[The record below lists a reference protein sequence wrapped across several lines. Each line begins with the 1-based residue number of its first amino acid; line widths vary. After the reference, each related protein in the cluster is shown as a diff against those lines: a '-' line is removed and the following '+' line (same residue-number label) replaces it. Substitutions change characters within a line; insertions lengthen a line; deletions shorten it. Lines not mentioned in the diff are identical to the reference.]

1 VGNVF
6 NRHWRLILVVV
17 CAVLFLW
24 VLYWLRIFLL
34 PFGFGLLLAYLL
46 HPVVLWLERHLRPRR
61 WPGFR
66 RVMAVLIC
74 FLLLIVILAG
84 FLYSIITA
92 IVDSVVVLVQSTP
105 AFIGQTIVRVQTWID
120 NLVNSLP
127 ISIREGLNNTLIS
140 GGVNVGNSIRDA
152 LINSIP
158 SLGATFNIVLGFAIV
173 PFFLF
178 HLLKDSEKL
187 QAGIMTVMP
196 GETGQHVRNV
206 AIIIERVVGRYLKSQ
221 LMLGLIVGYF
231 AFVGLLLLGLP
242 SQYTLALGL
251 LAGFTEMIPTLG
263 PWIGG
268 IVAGIVTLA
277 VLPDKILWVVLLF
290 VGIQLLENNLLV
302 PKVQSTFLR
311 IHPAVMI
318 FLLVLGLYVAGFW
331 GILLIGPLTALL
343 VELIKYVHECQ
354 VSGICPDLR
363 VRR

>member
-1 VGNVF
+1 MVAVGAIV
-6 NRHWRLILVVV
+6 
-17 CAVLFLW
+17 FLW
-24 VLYWLRIFLL
+24 LLYWLRIFLL

-92 IVDSVVVLVQSTP
+92 IIDSIVVLVESAP
-105 AFIGQTIVRVQTWID
+105 AFIAQTLVRVQTWMD
-120 NLVNSLP
+120 NLINSLP
-127 ISIREGLNNTLIS
+127 LSLREGINSTVVS
-140 GGVNVGNSIRDA
+140 GGVNIGNSIRDA
-152 LINSIP
+152 LLNSIP
-158 SLGATFNIVLGFAIV
+158 SLGATFNIVLGFAVV

-178 HLLKDSEKL
+178 YLLKDSERL
-187 QAGIMTVMP
+187 QAGIMSVLSENVAYHT
-196 GETGQHVRNV
+196 RNV
-206 AIIIERVVGRYLKSQ
+206 ALIIERVVGRYLKSQ
-221 LMLGLIVGYF
+221 LMLGVIVGYF
-231 AFVGLLLLGLP
+231 AFVGLLILGLR
-242 SQYTLALGL
+242 SQYAIALGI

-277 VLPDKILWVVLLF
+277 TAPEKIVWVIVLF

-302 PKVQSTFLR
+302 PKVQSSFLR

-343 VELIKYVHECQ
+343 VELVKYVRDCQ
-354 VSGICPDLR
+354 
-363 VRR
+363 RRPAYPELTAGKS

>member
-1 VGNVF
+1 MVA
-6 NRHWRLILVVV
+6 LCAILFFW
-17 CAVLFLW
+17 L
-24 VLYWLRIFLL
+24 LYWLRIFLL
-34 PFGFGLLLAYLL
+34 PFGLGLLLAYLL
-46 HPVVLWLERHLRPRR
+46 HPLVLWLERHLPPRRR

-66 RVMAVLIC
+66 RVMAVIIC
-74 FLLLIVILAG
+74 FLLLLVILAG

-92 IVDSVVVLVQSTP
+92 VVDAVFVLVESTP

-120 NLVNSLP
+120 NLINSLP
-127 ISIREGLNNTLIS
+127 ISIREGLSSTLVS

-152 LINSIP
+152 LLGSIP
-158 SLGATFNIVLGFAIV
+158 SLGATFNIVLGFAVI

-178 HLLKDSEKL
+178 YLLKDSEKL
-187 QAGIMTVMP
+187 QAGIMSILP
-196 GETGQHVRNV
+196 GDAGLHTRNV
-206 AIIIERVVGRYLKSQ
+206 AILIERVIGRYLKSQ

-242 SQYTLALGL
+242 SQYVIALGL

-277 VLPDKILWVVLLF
+277 VLPEKVVWVIVLF

-302 PKVQSTFLR
+302 PKVQSSFLG

-318 FLLVLGLYVAGFW
+318 FLLVLGLYLAGFW
-331 GILLIGPLTALL
+331 GILLIGPLTAL
-343 VELIKYVHECQ
+343 VVQVIKYVRRCQ
-354 VSGICPDLR
+354 VEAACPDLSAETD
-363 VRR
+363 

>member
-1 VGNVF
+1 
-6 NRHWRLILVVV
+6 
-17 CAVLFLW
+17 
-24 VLYWLRIFLL
+24 
-34 PFGFGLLLAYLL
+34 
-46 HPVVLWLERHLRPRR
+46 
-61 WPGFR
+61 
-66 RVMAVLIC
+66 MAVIIC
-74 FLLLIVILAG
+74 FLLLLVILAG

-92 IVDSVVVLVQSTP
+92 VVDAVFVLVESTP

-127 ISIREGLNNTLIS
+127 ISIREGLNSTLIS

-152 LINSIP
+152 LLGSIP
-158 SLGATFNIVLGFAIV
+158 SLGATFNIVLGFAVI

-178 HLLKDSEKL
+178 YLLKDSEKL
-187 QAGIMTVMP
+187 QAGIMSILP
-196 GETGQHVRNV
+196 GDAGLHARNV
-206 AIIIERVVGRYLKSQ
+206 AILIERVVGRYLKSQ

-242 SQYTLALGL
+242 SQYVIALGL

-277 VLPDKILWVVLLF
+277 VLPEKLVWVIVLF

-302 PKVQSTFLR
+302 PKVQSSFLG

-318 FLLVLGLYVAGFW
+318 FLLVLGLYLAGFW

-343 VELIKYVHECQ
+343 VQVIKYVRRCQ
-354 VSGICPDLR
+354 VEAACPDLAAEAD
-363 VRR
+363 